1 MGKILDFIFSDS
13 WEEYQRIQ
21 LFKKLGKKIEEL
33 NIEKI
38 DEKDWKLSKIQFEK
52 LKENDAS
59 NR

>member
-33 NIEKI
+33 NIDKI
-38 DEKDWKLSKIQFEK
+38 DDKDNKKNK
-52 LKENDAS
+52 KC
-59 NR
+59 

>member
-33 NIEKI
+33 NINK
-38 DEKDWKLSKIQFEK
+38 DDNKDWKLSKIEFEK
-52 LKENDAS
+52 LKEKLKGK
-59 NR
+59 